1 MRITH
6 YLLFSAL
13 AAAVCQCAVFA
24 DELDGAGA
32 GPAGAVL
39 PEVTLMPASAP
50 LRLQMSLQLSLQPVV
65 AAAPA
70 APSAD
75 LFGAQPIALERLDGL
90 RGGADTVSN
99 DMNLSGTVA
108 NNTAV
113 NVVSGM
119 NTISNGSF
127 SNASGL
133 PVAIQNSGANVLI
146 QNATIIN
153 VQLQ

>member
-1 MRITH
+1 MRIRH
-6 YLLFSAL
+6 YLFLSWLAVSGQQAAL
-13 AAAVCQCAVFA
+13 AGS
-24 DELDGAGA
+24 DG
-32 GPAGAVL
+32 
-39 PEVTLMPASAP
+39 
-50 LRLQMSLQLSLQPVV
+50 
-65 AAAPA
+65 AAPA
-70 APSAD
+70 AAVDARPVMTEAASPRAAVVAD
-75 LFGAQPIALERLDGL
+75 VFGAQPVALEQLARL

-108 NNTAV
+108 NNTAI
-113 NVVSGM
+113 NVASGM

-153 VQLQ
+153 VQVQ

>member
-1 MRITH
+1 MRAAE
-6 YLLFSAL
+6 YVFLSVLAL
-13 AAAVCQCAVFA
+13 AAAQPAVRAGELA
-24 DELDGAGA
+24 DSLPQAAAQREAA
-32 GPAGAVL
+32 TVPVPAI
-39 PEVTLMPASAP
+39 
-50 LRLQMSLQLSLQPVV
+50 PVR
-65 AAAPA
+65 AAPA
-70 APSAD
+70 PD
-75 LFGAQPIALERLDGL
+75 LFAAEPVANEQLERL

-153 VQLQ
+153 VQVQ

>member
-1 MRITH
+1 MDRRVSE
-6 YLLFSAL
+6 YLFLGMAL
-13 AAAVCQCAVFA
+13 ALGQQTVQA
-24 DELDGAGA
+24 DDGFMLPVLESVPPVVEISMSAPEPVRGA
-32 GPAGAVL
+32 GPAS
-39 PEVTLMPASAP
+39 PS
-50 LRLQMSLQLSLQPVV
+50 R
-65 AAAPA
+65 AAPV
-70 APSAD
+70 AD
-75 LFGAQPIALERLDGL
+75 LFAAQPVAIEQLARL

-99 DMNLSGTVA
+99 DMSLSGTVA

-127 SNASGL
+127 SNATGL

-153 VQLQ
+153 IQMK

>member
-1 MRITH
+1 MDMRVSE
-6 YLLFSAL
+6 YLFLGMAL
-13 AAAVCQCAVFA
+13 ALGQQTVQAGDGFMLPALESVPAAVEISMSAPEPVR
-24 DELDGAGA
+24 GA
-32 GPAGAVL
+32 GPAS
-39 PEVTLMPASAP
+39 PSPSASRAA
-50 LRLQMSLQLSLQPVV
+50 LVADLSAAQPV
-65 AAAPA
+65 AIEQLA
-70 APSAD
+70 
-75 LFGAQPIALERLDGL
+75 RL

-99 DMNLSGTVA
+99 DMSLSGTVA

-127 SNASGL
+127 SNAAGL

>member
-6 YLLFSAL
+6 YLLLSAL

-24 DELDGAGA
+24 DELDGA

-65 AAAPA
+65 AAAP
-70 APSAD
+70 PAD
-75 LFGAQPIALERLDGL
+75 LFGAQPLALERLDGL